1 MDAAMVYD
9 KKGTPVGTLNRAIFQ
24 VVATGAWQDINIP
37 GDMECKSLLIMA
49 HNDDETLFVRD
60 PVEFHMK
67 SSPDSTSWV
76 PLTQLALQTV
86 IDAGGYIGTF
96 KAEVGNA
103 IVFIVLW

>member
-1 MDAAMVYD
+1 MDVAMAYD

-24 VVATGAWQDINIP
+24 VAATGDWQDINLPDDI
-37 GDMECKSLLIMA
+37 ECKSLLIMA

-67 SSPDSTSWV
+67 SSASSTSWV

-86 IDAGGYIGTF
+86 INPGGYIGTF
-96 KAEVGNA
+96 KAEDGNA